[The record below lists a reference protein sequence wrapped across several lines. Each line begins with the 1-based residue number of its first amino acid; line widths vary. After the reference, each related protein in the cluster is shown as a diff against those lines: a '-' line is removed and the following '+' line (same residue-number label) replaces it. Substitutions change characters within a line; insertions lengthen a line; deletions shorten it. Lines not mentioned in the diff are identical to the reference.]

1 MAGKDLSDLL
11 VNPHARSG
19 KSDETSASAP
29 APAPN
34 VTYSRP
40 PRATV
45 DLVTV
50 LSIAGLALGSV
61 LGYFLWQQSI
71 QAGAFR
77 DQMVVVGQSLELVAR
92 RLDGNG
98 DQLAAL
104 QSRQEVTMER
114 VGVTQRDLRRAQELA
129 VELKEEQVRSVA
141 ALTEEIALKAQEVA
155 AFQEEAGQKFEG
167 VDEEISTVK
176 ASVASNQEELTQ
188 TLTKLTALGVRVT
201 AQGNMIATTSDG
213 LDELIRRGKR
223 EYVTFDFRKKKRS
236 QVGNISVEL
245 RKADTKRQRADLHI
259 FVDDRKMERKNVNV
273 NTPVNFYVGP
283 EKIHYELVIN
293 QVLKD
298 QIKGYVSVPKGKLPP
313 GTPSLETAQETEVS
327 MVNSAR

>member
-1 MAGKDLSDLL
+1 M
-11 VNPHARSG
+11 
-19 KSDETSASAP
+19 
-29 APAPN
+29 
-34 VTYSRP
+34 
-40 PRATV
+40 
-45 DLVTV
+45 DLVTL

-61 LGYFLWQQSI
+61 LGYFLWQQSV
-71 QAGAFR
+71 QAEAFQE
-77 DQMVVVGQSLELVAR
+77 QMVVVGQSLELVVR

-114 VGVTQRDLRRAQELA
+114 VGVTQRDLKRAQDLA
-129 VELKEEQVRSVA
+129 VQLKEEQVRSVA
-141 ALTEEIALKAQEVA
+141 ALTEEIALKADTQQVA
-155 AFQEEAGQKFEG
+155 EFQEEAGQKFEG

-176 ASVASNQEELTQ
+176 ESVATTQQDLTD
-188 TLTKLTALGVRVT
+188 TLEQLTALGVRVT
-201 AQGNMIATTSDG
+201 EQGNMIATTSDG
-213 LDELIRRGKR
+213 LDELIRRGER
-223 EYVTFDFRKKKRS
+223 EYVTFDFLKKKRA

-273 NTPVNFYVGP
+273 NTPVNFYVGS

-313 GTPSLETAQETEVS
+313 GTPALGSAQETEVS
-327 MVNSAR
+327 MANPSR

>member
-1 MAGKDLSDLL
+1 VAGKDLSDLL
-11 VNPHARSG
+11 VNPYANPR
-19 KSDETSASAP
+19 KSSETSAP
-29 APAPN
+29 APA
-34 VTYSRP
+34 VTRSRP

-50 LSIAGLALGSV
+50 LSIAALALGAV
-61 LGYFLWQQSI
+61 LGYFLWQQSV
-71 QAGAFR
+71 QAQAFQ
-77 DQMVVVGQSLELVAR
+77 DQMEVVGQTLELVVR

-98 DQLAAL
+98 DQLASL

-114 VGVTQRDLRRAQELA
+114 VGLTQRDLKRAQELA
-129 VELKEEQVRSVA
+129 VQLKEEQVRSVV

-155 AFQEEAGQKFEG
+155 DFQAEAGQKFEG

-176 ASVASNQEELTQ
+176 ESVANNQKELTE
-188 TLTKLTALGVRVT
+188 TLTQLTALGVRVT
-201 AQGNMIATTSDG
+201 EHGNMIATTSDG
-213 LDELIRRGKR
+213 LDELIRRGQR
-223 EYVTFDFRKKKRS
+223 EYVTFDFRKKNRA

-245 RKADTKRQRADLHI
+245 RKADTKRQRADLYI
-259 FVDDRKMERKNVNV
+259 FVDDRKMERKNINV
-273 NTPVNFYVGP
+273 NTPVNFYVGT

-313 GTPSLETAQETEVS
+313 GTPSLETPQATEVS
-327 MVNSAR
+327 LVNPAR

>member
-11 VNPHARSG
+11 VNPYANPR
-19 KSDETSASAP
+19 KSSETSAP
-29 APAPN
+29 APA
-34 VTYSRP
+34 VTRSRP

-50 LSIAGLALGSV
+50 LSIAALALGAV
-61 LGYFLWQQSI
+61 LGYFLWQQSV
-71 QAGAFR
+71 QAQAFQ
-77 DQMVVVGQSLELVAR
+77 DQMEVVGQTLELVVR

-98 DQLAAL
+98 DQLASL

-114 VGVTQRDLRRAQELA
+114 VGLTQRDLKRAQELA
-129 VELKEEQVRSVA
+129 VQLKEEQVRSVV

-155 AFQEEAGQKFEG
+155 DFQAEAGQKFEG

-176 ASVASNQEELTQ
+176 ESVANNQKELTE
-188 TLTKLTALGVRVT
+188 TLTQLTALGVRVT
-201 AQGNMIATTSDG
+201 EHGNMIATTSDG
-213 LDELIRRGKR
+213 LDELIRRGQR
-223 EYVTFDFRKKKRS
+223 EYVTFDFLKKKRA

-273 NTPVNFYVGP
+273 NTPVNFYVGT

-313 GTPSLETAQETEVS
+313 GTPSLETPQATEVS
-327 MVNSAR
+327 LVNPAR

>member
-11 VNPHARSG
+11 VNPHAQPR
-19 KSDETSASAP
+19 KSSETSAP
-29 APAPN
+29 AASR
-34 VTYSRP
+34 SRP

-50 LSIAGLALGSV
+50 LSIAALALGSV
-61 LGYFLWQQSI
+61 LGYFLWQQSV
-71 QAGAFR
+71 QAEAFR
-77 DQMVVVGQSLELVAR
+77 DQMAVVGQTLELVVR

-98 DQLAAL
+98 DQLASL

-114 VGVTQRDLRRAQELA
+114 VGVTQRDLKRAQELA
-129 VELKEEQVRSVA
+129 VQLKEEQVRSVA

-155 AFQEEAGQKFEG
+155 DFKEKADQKFEG

-188 TLTKLTALGVRVT
+188 TLVKLTALGVRVT

-213 LDELIRRGKR
+213 LDELIRRGLR
-223 EYVTFDFRKKKRS
+223 EYVTFDFRKKKRAH
-236 QVGNISVEL
+236 VGNISVEL

-259 FVDDRKMERKNVNV
+259 FVDDRKMERKNINV

-313 GTPSLETAQETEVS
+313 GTPSLETAKETEVS
-327 MVNSAR
+327 MVNPAR

>member
-19 KSDETSASAP
+19 KSSETSAPAQAP
-29 APAPN
+29 APT

-40 PRATV
+40 PRAVV
-45 DLVTV
+45 DLVTL

-61 LGYFLWQQSI
+61 LGYFLWQQSV
-71 QAGAFR
+71 QAEAFQE
-77 DQMVVVGQSLELVAR
+77 QMVVVGQSLELVAR

-114 VGVTQRDLRRAQELA
+114 VGVTQRDLKRAQDLA
-129 VELKEEQVRSVA
+129 VQLKEEQVRSVA

-155 AFQEEAGQKFEG
+155 EFQEEAGQKFEG

-176 ASVASNQEELTQ
+176 ESVAVTQKDLTD
-188 TLTKLTALGVRVT
+188 TLEQLTALGVRVT

-213 LDELIRRGKR
+213 LDELIRRGER
-223 EYVTFDFRKKKRS
+223 EYVTFDFLKKKRA

-273 NTPVNFYVGP
+273 NTPVNFYVGS

-313 GTPSLETAQETEVS
+313 GTPALGSAQETEVS
-327 MVNSAR
+327 MVNPN

>member
-11 VNPHARSG
+11 VNPHARPG
-19 KSDETSASAP
+19 KSSETSATAP
-29 APAPN
+29 A
-34 VTYSRP
+34 VTRSRP

-50 LSIAGLALGSV
+50 LSSAALAVGAV
-61 LGYFLWQQSI
+61 LGYFLWQQSV
-71 QAGAFR
+71 QAQAFQ
-77 DQMVVVGQSLELVAR
+77 DQMEVVGQTLELVVR

-98 DQLAAL
+98 DQLASL

-114 VGVTQRDLRRAQELA
+114 VGLTQRDLQRAQELA
-129 VELKEEQVRSVA
+129 VQLREEQVRSVA

-155 AFQEEAGQKFEG
+155 DFQEEAGQKFEG

-176 ASVASNQEELTQ
+176 ASVASNQEELIQ
-188 TLTKLTALGVRVT
+188 TLAKLTALGVRVNE
-201 AQGNMIATTSDG
+201 QGHMIATTSDG
-213 LDELIRRGKR
+213 LDELIRRGER
-223 EYVTFDFRKKKRS
+223 EYVTFDFRKKKRA

-259 FVDDRKMERKNVNV
+259 FVDDRKMERKNINV

-293 QVLKD
+293 RVLKD

-327 MVNSAR
+327 MVNPAR

>member
-1 MAGKDLSDLL
+1 MANTNFTELL
-11 VNPHARSG
+11 VNPHAKPRKSSG
-19 KSDETSASAP
+19 RSAP
-29 APAPN
+29 APA
-34 VTYSRP
+34 VTRSRP

-61 LGYFLWQQSI
+61 LGYFLWQQSV
-71 QAGAFR
+71 QAQAFQ
-77 DQMVVVGQSLELVAR
+77 DQMEVVGQTLELVVR

-98 DQLAAL
+98 DQLASL

-114 VGVTQRDLRRAQELA
+114 VGLTQRDLKRAQELA
-129 VELKEEQVRSVA
+129 VQLKEEQVRSVV

-155 AFQEEAGQKFEG
+155 DFQAEAGQKFEG
-167 VDEEISTVK
+167 VDGEISTVK
-176 ASVASNQEELTQ
+176 ESVANNQKEHTE
-188 TLTKLTALGVRVT
+188 TLAQLTALGVRVT
-201 AQGNMIATTSDG
+201 EHGNMIATTSDG
-213 LDELIRRGKR
+213 LDELIRRGER
-223 EYVTFDFRKKKRS
+223 EYVTFDFRKKRKA
-236 QVGNISVEL
+236 QVGDISVEL

-259 FVDDRKMERKNVNV
+259 FVDDRKMERKNINV
-273 NTPVNFYVGP
+273 NTPVNFYVGT

-313 GTPSLETAQETEVS
+313 GTPSLETPQETELS
-327 MVNSAR
+327 LVNPAR

>member
-11 VNPHARSG
+11 VNPHAQPR
-19 KSDETSASAP
+19 KSSETSAP
-29 APAPN
+29 APA
-34 VTYSRP
+34 VTRSRP

-50 LSIAGLALGSV
+50 LSIVALALGSV
-61 LGYFLWQQSI
+61 LGYFLWQQGI
-71 QAGAFR
+71 QAEAFR
-77 DQMVVVGQSLELVAR
+77 EQMGVVGQTLELVAR

-114 VGVTQRDLRRAQELA
+114 VGVTQRDLKRAQELA
-129 VELKEEQVRSVA
+129 VQLKEEQARSVV
-141 ALTEEIALKAQEVA
+141 ALTEEIALKADTQQVA
-155 AFQEEAGQKFEG
+155 EFQEEAGQKFEG

-176 ASVASNQEELTQ
+176 ETVATTQKDLTD
-188 TLTKLTALGVRVT
+188 TLAQLTALGVRVT
-201 AQGNMIATTSDG
+201 EQGNMIATTSDG
-213 LDELIRRGKR
+213 LDELIRRGER
-223 EYVTFDFRKKKRS
+223 EYVTFDFLKKKRA

-273 NTPVNFYVGP
+273 NTPVNFYVGS

-298 QIKGYVSVPKGKLPP
+298 QIKGYVSVPKGKLLP
-313 GTPSLETAQETEVS
+313 GTSALGSAQETEVS
-327 MVNSAR
+327 MVNPSR

>member
-11 VNPHARSG
+11 VNPHAQPR
-19 KSDETSASAP
+19 KSSQASAP
-29 APAPN
+29 APA
-34 VTYSRP
+34 VTRSRP

-50 LSIAGLALGSV
+50 LSIAALALGSV

-71 QAGAFR
+71 QAEAFR
-77 DQMVVVGQSLELVAR
+77 EQMGVVGQTLELVAR

-114 VGVTQRDLRRAQELA
+114 VGVTQRDLKRAQELA
-129 VELKEEQVRSVA
+129 GELKEEQARRVA
-141 ALTEEIALKAQEVA
+141 ARTEEIALKAQEVA
-155 AFQEEAGQKFEG
+155 EFQEEAGQKFEG

-176 ASVASNQEELTQ
+176 ESVASNQQELTD
-188 TLTKLTALGVRVT
+188 TLAQLTALGVRVT
-201 AQGNMIATTSDG
+201 EQGNMIATTSDG
-213 LDELIRRGKR
+213 LDELIRRGLR
-223 EYVTFDFRKKKRS
+223 EYVTFDFLKKKRA

-273 NTPVNFYVGP
+273 NTPVNFYVGT

-298 QIKGYVSVPKGKLPP
+298 QIRGYVSVPKGKLPP
-313 GTPSLETAQETEVS
+313 GTPSLGSAQETEVS
-327 MVNSAR
+327 MVNPSR